1 MTYKLTEERNP
12 KNHLKYLKEFLDDD
26 NMGGVRVALLE
37 LLDIGYRGNHAE
49 LLDPHKTQ
57 IIRMILTYFKREA
70 FYLADA
76 LAWQVSE
83 LGVAWPEI
91 DTIRNSIQQ
100 IKKEQG

>member
-1 MTYKLTEERNP
+1 MSYKLSEERNP
-12 KNHLKYLKEFLDDD
+12 KYHLKHLKDFLDDN
-26 NMGGVRVALLE
+26 NMGGVRVSLLE

-49 LLDPHKTQ
+49 LLDPHKSQ
-57 IIRMILTYFKREA
+57 IIHMILTYFKREA